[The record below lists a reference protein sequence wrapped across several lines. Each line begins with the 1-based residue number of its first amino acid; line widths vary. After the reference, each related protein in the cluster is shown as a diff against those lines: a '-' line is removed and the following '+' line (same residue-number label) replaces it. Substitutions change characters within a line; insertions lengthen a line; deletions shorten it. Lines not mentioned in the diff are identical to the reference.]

1 MLTELD
7 TSLPSVKQ
15 VQNSIKEAKPIE
27 LKLVTGDLLAGK
39 ILWQDQHCIL
49 LADQKTQ
56 KTMIWKQSI
65 AYMKQIS

>member
-1 MLTELD
+1 MFTELD

-15 VQNSIKEAKPIE
+15 LQNSIKEAKPIE

-39 ILWQDQHCIL
+39 ILWQDQHCVFL
-49 LADQKTQ
+49 TSENTQ

-65 AYMKQIS
+65 VYMKQV

>member
-15 VQNSIKEAKPIE
+15 LQNSIKEAKPIE

-39 ILWQDQHCIL
+39 ILWQDQHCVL
-49 LADQKTQ
+49 LAGENTQ
-56 KTMIWKQSI
+56 KIMVWKQSI
-65 AYMKQIS
+65 AYIKQG

>member
-15 VQNSIKEAKPIE
+15 LQNSIKEAKPVE

-39 ILWQDQHCIL
+39 ILWQDQYCVF
-49 LADQKTQ
+49 LASENTQ

-65 AYMKQIS
+65 VYMKEG